1 MTLSID
7 EIIIE
12 VRREAERKHN
22 VDDSTARNWPRFSL
36 AKVVPLCDEIERLQ
50 AQVDALT
57 AELAQAQA

>member
-1 MTLSID
+1 MTVSID

-12 VRREAERKHN
+12 VRREAARKHN

-50 AQVDALT
+50 A
-57 AELAQAQA
+57 ELAQLRGQAPA